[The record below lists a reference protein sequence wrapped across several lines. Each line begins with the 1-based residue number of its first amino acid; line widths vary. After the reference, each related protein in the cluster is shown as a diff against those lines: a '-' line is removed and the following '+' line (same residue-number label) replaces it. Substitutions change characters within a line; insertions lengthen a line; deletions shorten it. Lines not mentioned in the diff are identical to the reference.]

1 MSIVK
6 MRRLRAI
13 GMGTERD
20 PLLEALQHLGCVEID
35 EPTDK
40 LTDPDWAALVR
51 VDDTRL
57 VQVKADSTALK
68 TALITLNKYAKP
80 KGGLFT
86 PRPELTE
93 RQLFDD
99 AVRSAALAAAQR
111 ISTQEKRISALFSEE
126 SKLKTQKTAL
136 SPWLMLDVPLD
147 IVSTKEVTYTFGAL
161 SAKTPFEEVQTQLS
175 DLTELCVLTPAGR
188 DREFQYVLVL
198 CHRSAEEEAFEL
210 LKHAGFTRSAL
221 RGWTGTARENTDRLD
236 ARLGALDAER
246 GAAIAAIAAEA
257 PHRDEIKCAID
268 RMTQDAR
275 REEVKGRLLKS
286 QVTIF
291 FEGWVPVPELPHL
304 E

>member
-1 MSIVK
+1 
-6 MRRLRAI
+6 
-13 GMGTERD
+13 
-20 PLLEALQHLGCVEID
+20 
-35 EPTDK
+35 
-40 LTDPDWAALVR
+40 
-51 VDDTRL
+51 
-57 VQVKADSTALK
+57 
-68 TALITLNKYAKP
+68 
-80 KGGLFT
+80 
-86 PRPELTE
+86 
-93 RQLFDD
+93 
-99 AVRSAALAAAQR
+99 
-111 ISTQEKRISALFSEE
+111 
-126 SKLKTQKTAL
+126 
-136 SPWLMLDVPLD
+136 LD

-304 E
+304 EELLGRYTCAWETEDPPVEDYPKVPIKLKSNILTNPLNMVTEMYSLPAYDGVDPNPLIMPFFVFFFG